1 MDRLRVPRDPGEI
14 TPRWL
19 SQALDVGSE
28 PSGPSVTGFSV
39 ENLAGGTGFIN
50 RLFRLGLRYDHD
62 SPGLPSTVI
71 AKFPSADPGLRR
83 VFDRLEQNR
92 REVRF
97 YREMADGVHLET
109 PRVYHGG
116 LDSGTGNTVLLLE
129 DMGSARQGDSVAGCS
144 LDEARSCLE
153 QLARFQ
159 ASWWDSPLLDR
170 LSWMPLK
177 EAETGPYREIYVGA
191 WQALQEKARGGMPL
205 GLRGLGNRLASEV
218 HEIKARLTM
227 PPRTILHGDYRL
239 DNCFFRATSG
249 SQSVVV
255 FDREFC
261 GRGRGTCDVASFIAE
276 AFPPQRRREVE
287 LDLLRGYHSALVDNG
302 VRGYPFEE
310 CRQDYRLSMLE
321 VLVFWIVTGGY
332 CNYEGERTAMYLR
345 NTLERLDA
353 AISDLGSSETVGL
366 S

>member
-191 WQALQEKARGGMPL
+191 WQALQEKARGGMPP
-205 GLRGLGNRLASEV
+205 GRGSAWGCPWRSRTVPTGPGTGPTASSSTTPPFPATAPCWNGRGL
-218 HEIKARLTM
+218 KARVIS
-227 PPRTILHGDYRL
+227 PSWAAKQRWRT
-239 DNCFFRATSG
+239 S
-249 SQSVVV
+249 
-255 FDREFC
+255 
-261 GRGRGTCDVASFIAE
+261 
-276 AFPPQRRREVE
+276 
-287 LDLLRGYHSALVDNG
+287 
-302 VRGYPFEE
+302 
-310 CRQDYRLSMLE
+310 
-321 VLVFWIVTGGY
+321 
-332 CNYEGERTAMYLR
+332 
-345 NTLERLDA
+345 
-353 AISDLGSSETVGL
+353 
-366 S
+366 